1 MSEQISGLMA
11 DIFKSG
17 GRSFSNGG
25 ISERFD
31 EALVIGDGIDGPTWL
46 EHAEGRPV
54 LQIVPNR
61 AGLVKA
67 IPVLGWEAAAEIR
80 GKTVG
85 PMFGG
90 SFVWSSDSRFRKISE
105 YPVPIHDRYET
116 PEQYATYD

>member
-1 MSEQISGLMA
+1 MSDGITGLLA

-25 ISERFD
+25 ISDRYE
-31 EALVIGDGIDGPTWL
+31 EALVIGDGIEGPFGERDGLPT
-46 EHAEGRPV
+46 
-54 LQIVPNR
+54 LQIVPGNV
-61 AGLVKA
+61 AGSLKA

-90 SFVWSSDSRFRKISE
+90 SFVWSTDSRFRKISE

-116 PEQYATYD
+116 PEQYASYD